1 MREREERRERKGCA
15 KATSLSQ
22 ITVRVCMCVRFIIGP
37 TVPIGGET
45 TSAGIIIPAYYP
57 DQIHVT
63 ASRL

>member
-45 TSAGIIIPAYYP
+45 TSARIIIPAY
-57 DQIHVT
+57 
-63 ASRL
+63 